1 METRYYYTSPMND
14 HTRTLFL
21 SRMSEVKGDYFA
33 PLKEPEK
40 SGRFHVLDATVSL
53 NVTPR
58 IAISIAAPTKR
69 QILDA
74 KSHVEQQ
81 IGIKLAEKLF

>member
-1 METRYYYTSPMND
+1 MNE

-21 SRMSEVKGDYFA
+21 SRMSDYQC
-33 PLKEPEK
+33 PE
-40 SGRFHVLDATVSL
+40 GNVLDATIRVNIS
-53 NVTPR
+53 PR
-58 IAISIAAPTKR
+58 IPISITAPTKR